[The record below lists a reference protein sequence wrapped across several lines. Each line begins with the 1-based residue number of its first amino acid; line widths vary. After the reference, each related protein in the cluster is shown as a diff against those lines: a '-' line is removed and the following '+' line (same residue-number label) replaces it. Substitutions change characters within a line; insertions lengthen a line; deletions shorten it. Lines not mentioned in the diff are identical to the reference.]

1 MSISDDWKKS
11 IDSELAKIDENS
23 RQLTLAQN
31 RFAESAVISVV
42 NMIVDRL
49 EEEGIITKTASSI
62 VKNSANIIRSFGQF
76 LGWW

>member
-31 RFAESAVISVV
+31 RFAESALVSVV

-49 EEEGIITKTASSI
+49 EDEGIITKTASSI
-62 VKNSANIIRSFGQF
+62 VKNSVNIIHGFGQF